1 VLQVLI
7 SKLSKEAPNLAFNNW
22 YMDDG
27 SLFGK
32 IADVLKAWNIIKEV
46 GPELGLFVNL
56 QKCELISSCGTCDV
70 FDDFEPEIIKISNGD
85 MTILG
90 SAVGSKHF
98 CEEWVSRKMVK
109 KLPILITKLTNLGHS
124 QSSFLLLL
132 FCASF
137 CKMVWF
143 IRTIPSDLISDA
155 CEKFDSSIMDCFQKL
170 LGSGLSSD
178 SLIQAS
184 LGTKNGGLGLRA
196 TKTHSTAAYISSF
209 FMSKSLLETFLNSD
223 FNNIHLE
230 KCISAYNTLVPATDS
245 LVPSSCPSSQQ
256 VLSSKIDQHCF
267 KSLFSS
273 SNAVHQAR
281 LLACSMPHANAW
293 IRCLPFQ
300 QKKLSCLEW
309 SISIKRWLGC
319 PLFNQDHLCV
329 ACNDQVM
336 DVYGHHA
343 SVCAVKG
350 DRIKRHNLI
359 RDIIYDFCY
368 AAAWAPSKEKPYLL
382 PNTSERP
389 ADVFVPNYS
398 FGKDLVLDVAIT
410 CPLQHK
416 YLNDASAIAGFAC
429 NDYAENIKQKN
440 FQARVEQEGFLYLP
454 FILETFGGFSDDVG
468 DFIHRLSSNVATRL
482 NDSKA
487 STQKNMY
494 EMISCVLMKSLA
506 RSVSSR
512 FEEFCQSF

>member
-1 VLQVLI
+1 
-7 SKLSKEAPNLAFNNW
+7 
-22 YMDDG
+22 
-27 SLFGK
+27 
-32 IADVLKAWNIIKEV
+32 
-46 GPELGLFVNL
+46 
-56 QKCELISSCGTCDV
+56 
-70 FDDFEPEIIKISNGD
+70 
-85 MTILG
+85 
-90 SAVGSKHF
+90 
-98 CEEWVSRKMVK
+98 
-109 KLPILITKLTNLGHS
+109 
-124 QSSFLLLL
+124 
-132 FCASF
+132 
-137 CKMVWF
+137 
-143 IRTIPSDLISDA
+143 
-155 CEKFDSSIMDCFQKL
+155 
-170 LGSGLSSD
+170 
-178 SLIQAS
+178 
-184 LGTKNGGLGLRA
+184 
-196 TKTHSTAAYISSF
+196 
-209 FMSKSLLETFLNSD
+209 
-223 FNNIHLE
+223 
-230 KCISAYNTLVPATDS
+230 
-245 LVPSSCPSSQQ
+245 
-256 VLSSKIDQHCF
+256 
-267 KSLFSS
+267 
-273 SNAVHQAR
+273 
-281 LLACSMPHANAW
+281 
-293 IRCLPFQ
+293 
-300 QKKLSCLEW
+300 
-309 SISIKRWLGC
+309 
-319 PLFNQDHLCV
+319 
-329 ACNDQVM
+329 M

-416 YLNDASAIAGFAC
+416 YLNDASATAGFAC

-487 STQKNMY
+487 SIQKNMY